1 MTIKNFE
8 DSSRADVGYKK
19 AGVRKIARQPSDKQ
33 DVNRLNNFYLR
44 SFMQLSR
51 SLETLVIEQRRMG

>member
-19 AGVRKIARQPSDKQ
+19 AGVRKIARQPQKNKHSPSQ
-33 DVNRLNNFYLR
+33 QLRLKIT
-44 SFMQLSR
+44 MQLSR